1 MAGLGYKHW
10 VANDVLSA
18 SDINGYL
25 ADQSV
30 MRFASSAARSAAILS
45 PSEGMTSYL
54 DSTDSLEVFNGSSW
68 VAVVADG
75 SITEAKLA
83 SSAVT
88 EAKLASGAVTE
99 AKLASGAV
107 TNAKLGAGAV
117 TDDKVSSVDASK
129 VSSGTLNAARI
140 PSLDGSKITTG
151 TLGISV
157 NNSGTNYFGTSY
169 WGTNKCSISASTGE
183 VFSEG
188 NVRGINLLS
197 PGNLLA
203 AGVLSTPL
211 GSWTTVVTNSS
222 GYLGYGSSNRD
233 SKQDIEAAEFT
244 AEQGL
249 GVEVKQFR
257 YKLDVEEFGDDAPV
271 TVGVIAE
278 ELIELGLEKL
288 VVFDDEGKPKGVHY
302 ERLALVLFPVVKEQ
316 QSRLDALEARLEK
329 LEK

>member
-10 VANDVLSA
+10 AANDVLSA

-30 MRFASSAARSAAILS
+30 MRFASSAARAAAILS
-45 PSEGMTSYL
+45 PTQGMTTYL
-54 DSTDSLEVFNGSSW
+54 DSTGALEVYSGSAW

-75 SITEAKLA
+75 SITNAKLA
-83 SSAVT
+83 ASSVDST
-88 EAKLASGAVTE
+88 KIQ
-99 AKLASGAV
+99 
-107 TNAKLGAGAV
+107 AGAV
-117 TDDKVSSVDASK
+117 GDTQIYANVDAAKITSGTFSTARIPNLDASK
-129 VSSGTLNAARI
+129 ITSGTITVGVDTTSSVRGTNLYVSGAEVTPGSSGHFYH
-140 PSLDGSKITTG
+140 TG
-151 TLGISV
+151 YGI
-157 NNSGTNYFGTSY
+157 FD
-169 WGTNKCSISASTGE
+169 A
-183 VFSEG
+183 
-188 NVRGINLLS
+188 GINS
-197 PGNLLA
+197 ANVIA
-203 AGVLSTPL
+203 RPL
-211 GSWTTVVTNSS
+211 GSWTSVVTNSS

>member
-10 VANDVLSA
+10 AANDVLSA

-45 PSEGMTSYL
+45 PSQGMTTYL
-54 DSTDSLEVFNGSSW
+54 DSTGALEVYSGSAW

-83 SSAVT
+83 S
-88 EAKLASGAVTE
+88 
-99 AKLASGAV
+99 GAV
-107 TNAKLGAGAV
+107 TNGKLGAGAV

-129 VSSGTLNAARI
+129 VSSGTLAAARI

-169 WGTNKCSISASTGE
+169 WGTTACSISGSTGE
-183 VFSEG
+183 VFSNG
-188 NVRGINLLS
+188 NVRGATLTT
-197 PGNLLA
+197 PGTLLA
-203 AGVLSTPL
+203 SGVLSTAL